1 MEESRMSSVVDPE
14 SVSIPEMA
22 AAIKFWTR
30 QALALSDE
38 EIVSVSE
45 FNCSKPT
52 CPNRRTVIM
61 VMSQEGPGRQISI
74 HKSIA
79 NVCEFDV
86 LDACLELQR
95 DSPS

>member
-1 MEESRMSSVVDPE
+1 MSSVVDPE

-79 NVCEFDV
+79 NVSEFDV